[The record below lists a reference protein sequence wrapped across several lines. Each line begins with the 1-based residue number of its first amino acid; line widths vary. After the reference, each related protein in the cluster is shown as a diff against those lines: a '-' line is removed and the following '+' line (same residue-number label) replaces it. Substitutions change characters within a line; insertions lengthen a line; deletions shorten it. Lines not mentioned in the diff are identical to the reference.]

1 MTIQS
6 WMYDVTIYIYALSV
20 LMYFSDFLQ
29 SNRKVNQRA
38 FWLLA
43 IVWILQSIFF
53 IFQMMTKEYFPVL
66 TLFETL
72 FFYSWI
78 MVSLSLAIN
87 YFFKMD
93 FLVFFTNIIGFAV
106 MAVTLFAN
114 PAATPALSEQLI
126 SELLFIHISLAFLS
140 YGAFSVSF
148 ILSLMYLVQNKM
160 LKQKKWTPL
169 FRRLP
174 SLGQLDVYTYRL
186 TMIGVPTLL
195 LAVILGVIWAHVVGQ
210 RVWLDPKV
218 LMSLLVIVAYSMYLY
233 RRITFDWQGKKLA
246 MLNVVAFAMVLL
258 NYFVSGS
265 LSSFHQWLR

>member
-1 MTIQS
+1 
-6 WMYDVTIYIYALSV
+6 MYDVTIYIYALSV
-20 LMYFSDFLQ
+20 LMYFSDFIQ

-43 IVWILQSIFF
+43 IVWVLQSIFF
-53 IFQMMTKEYFPVL
+53 VSQMLTKDYFPIL

-78 MVSLSLAIN
+78 MVSLSLTIN

-114 PAATPALSEQLI
+114 PAATPALSKQLI
-126 SELLFIHISLAFLS
+126 SELLFIHISLAFFS

-148 ILSLMYLVQNKM
+148 ILSIMYLVQNKM

-174 SLGQLDVYTYRL
+174 SLGQLDLYAYRL
-186 TMIGVPTLL
+186 AMVGVPTLL

-210 RVWLDPKV
+210 PLWFDPKV
-218 LMSLLVIVAYSMYLY
+218 LMSLLVIGIYSIYLY
-233 RRITFDWQGKKLA
+233 RRITYDWQGRKLA
-246 MLNVVAFAMVLL
+246 ILNVVAFCMILI

>member
-6 WMYDVTIYIYALSV
+6 WMYDLTIYIYAFSV
-20 LMYFSDFLQ
+20 LMYFSDFIQ
-29 SNRKVNQRA
+29 SNRKVNQMA

-43 IVWILQSIFF
+43 IVWVLQSIFF
-53 IFQMMTKEYFPVL
+53 VSQIFTKEYFPVL

-78 MVSLSLAIN
+78 MVSLSLTIN

-93 FLVFFTNIIGFAV
+93 FLVFFTNIIGFVV

-126 SELLFIHISLAFLS
+126 SELLFIHISLAFFS
-140 YGAFSVSF
+140 YAAFSISF
-148 ILSLMYLVQNKM
+148 ILSVMYLVQNKM

-174 SLGQLDVYTYRL
+174 SLGQLDLYAYRL
-186 TMIGVPTLL
+186 TMVGVPALV
-195 LAVILGVIWAHVVGQ
+195 LAVILGVIWAYVVGQ
-210 RVWLDPKV
+210 SVWLDPKV
-218 LMSLLVIVAYSMYLY
+218 MMSLLVVGIYSLYLY

-246 MLNVVAFAMVLL
+246 QLNVAAFALTLL
-258 NYFVSGS
+258 NYLISGS